1 MASMFS
7 RVSFS
12 WLQRET
18 QQVPRQQVMK
28 TTFVEHAGHGARSM
42 SSTVDLFS

>member
-7 RVSFS
+7 KVSFS
-12 WLQRET
+12 WLQRDT
-18 QQVPRQQVMK
+18 QQVPRQQVTT
-28 TTFVEHAGHGARSM
+28 TTFVEHAGHGARPM